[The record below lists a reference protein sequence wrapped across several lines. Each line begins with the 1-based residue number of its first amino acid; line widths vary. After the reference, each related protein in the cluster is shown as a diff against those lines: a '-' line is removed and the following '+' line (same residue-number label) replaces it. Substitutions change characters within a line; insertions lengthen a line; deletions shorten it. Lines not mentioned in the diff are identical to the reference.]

1 MNLKLCTSFT
11 NLFLLSA
18 IILKFIYVVKCNNI
32 LFFWVMSST
41 QWQYKVTYGWMLQ
54 LFPVYGYKNKALW
67 TFMFMSLCKNVFWLF
82 CYTTST
88 AMNGLYGRYVFNI
101 SRSCQIL
108 MQNVCAYLNF
118 QQQCIRVPVN
128 SLPYW
133 HWVRSIFELPYQI
146 HSHILLLIFISLIL
160 T

>member
-18 IILKFIYVVKCNNI
+18 VILKFIYVVKCNNI
-32 LFFWVMSST
+32 LLFWVELNDKELNDKELMSST

-54 LFPVYGYKNKALW
+54 LFPVYGYKNKVLW

-82 CYTTST
+82 YYTTST
-88 AMNGLYGRYVFNI
+88 AMNGLHGRYIFNI

-133 HWVRSIFELPYQI
+133 H
-146 HSHILLLIFISLIL
+146 
-160 T
+160 